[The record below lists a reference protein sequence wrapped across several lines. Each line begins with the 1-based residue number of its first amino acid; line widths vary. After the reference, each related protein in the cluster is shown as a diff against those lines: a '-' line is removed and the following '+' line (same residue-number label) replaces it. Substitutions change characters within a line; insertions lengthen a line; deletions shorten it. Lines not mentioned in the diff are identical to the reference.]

1 VFGHFSH
8 FSPYSCPFRLEAQL
22 SNAVAKPGMPCAQEA
37 YVVVF
42 TVGVG
47 QRLIIAV
54 MVVRASVMEEMGVM
68 EAVVEVEM
76 EMMVT

>member
-1 VFGHFSH
+1 
-8 FSPYSCPFRLEAQL
+8 
-22 SNAVAKPGMPCAQEA
+22 MPCAQEA
-37 YVVVF
+37 YVVVL

-54 MVVRASVMEEMGVM
+54 LVVRASVMEEVGVMEEMMGVM
-68 EAVVEVEM
+68 EEMMEVEM

>member
-1 VFGHFSH
+1 
-8 FSPYSCPFRLEAQL
+8 
-22 SNAVAKPGMPCAQEA
+22 M
-37 YVVVF
+37 
-42 TVGVG
+42 VGVG
-47 QRLIIAV
+47 QRMFIVV